1 MTFWMLRFHFS
12 QPVFKHEYTLSSKT
26 PASGMVSSGAV
37 AGGICLGS
45 CQLVIRLSSHSSWP
59 IPCQPNCPPAGLYT
73 SIKNALKKGFFLCDC
88 IVSPPPILIW
98 WGWRSSLTVSSA
110 VILRLIQRSCCR
122 QKSMVLVDLLCWT
135 WMNITPV
142 SFNFDL
148 TKKCLCWGLPVFKLY
163 IEPPP
168 VLLRLLS
175 TPQQILCFEFL
186 FDDKMSNALAWFNIN
201 INHVK
206 YALLIH
212 I

>member
-1 MTFWMLRFHFS
+1 M
-12 QPVFKHEYTLSSKT
+12 PAKLSSCWTVHKYKE
-26 PASGMVSSGAV
+26 
-37 AGGICLGS
+37 
-45 CQLVIRLSSHSSWP
+45 
-59 IPCQPNCPPAGLYT
+59 CPQKRP
-73 SIKNALKKGFFLCDC
+73 FLCDC
-88 IVSPPPILIW
+88 IVSPPPLILIW
-98 WGWRSSLTVSSA
+98 WGRRSSLTVSRA

-135 WMNITPV
+135 WRNITPV

-168 VLLRLLS
+168 VLS

-206 YALLIH
+206 YALLIYLYATWKLYS
-212 I
+212 